1 VANKYQTE
9 FNLTLP
15 VKDLDKAREYLAEDV
30 AKYLR
35 KEIEAANEQALSE
48 ISPDNIVSLK
58 WELDNEQSGHITLLT
73 KSPLTDNQLKA
84 VSGFISGQNSDGLGA
99 GFEQG
104 DFAEYYD
111 EEAYKVAYSDFENAY
126 FNIDDYPKE
135 IAEAIREDLYVP
147 TPDDFIRCATFDYKT
162 NDYRLEEKKLTKEE
176 QELIKRKEEQEFIE
190 KLDDFLMTAIM
201 AKVCCVS
208 EYNTDGSVG
217 THTDVTTYHRGLY
230 NDFYRTKSETD
241 DYREVPEPCTMQTDY
256 ETMVETLAEIIY
268 AETPDTS
275 VEIYDEKLKGDV
287 EMAVEAEKAKLA
299 PTERMMSFDELT
311 EYFMNLEENQ
321 TVSIAENPEDKS
333 GWYSVTKISVADSKA
348 LYINMYGGGAASVI
362 DMSNGQ
368 DWKEYFKSDLENV
381 LTQKCNISTRQPILV
396 DTEGIEKDKA
406 QKEIEETED
415 KLVFYA
421 EPRLIDNRTND
432 YGTAFH
438 YAFIVGY
445 DPSKKDGDRDR
456 IVYADMSGYIKD
468 YDYANEGNEDYSAV
482 VYSDDNDKCYIMGAD
497 VLDKETY
504 YPLPQDILEKLEAKT
519 EQAVK
524 GTECEKLRRELY
536 DAYVDGYESGTELGS
551 DLSLIDDVDKDTDPV
566 AHTVMSYEEWADRAY
581 PDEGYFVGHVSG
593 KMAKFLCDNDPAIN
607 LDYYGLYEDR
617 INCLYSMKADDIK
630 HEAGSRGLHRFELL
644 DVALANL
651 DMDKLIARSDRPELL
666 SELCKEY
673 NIEADT
679 FEDFFLKMQDMSVY
693 VGIETD
699 TRHTDYDVTMAF
711 DLSLPNE
718 VISVENIPLS
728 DSEKAFAMKLCDGCC
743 KNTFGRNLVS
753 NRAKNTIEK

>member
-1 VANKYQTE
+1 MANKYQTE

-15 VKDLDKAREYLAEDV
+15 VNDLDKAREYLAEDV

-35 KEIEAANEQALSE
+35 KEIETANEQALSE

-73 KSPLTDNQLKA
+73 KSPLTDSQLNA
-84 VSGFISGQNSDGLGA
+84 VSSFISGQNSDGLGA

-111 EEAYKVAYSDFENAY
+111 GKV
-126 FNIDDYPKE
+126 
-135 IAEAIREDLYVP
+135 
-147 TPDDFIRCATFDYKT
+147 IRCATFDYKT
-162 NDYRLEEKKLTKEE
+162 NDYRLEEAELTKEE
-176 QELIKRKEEQEFIE
+176 QKLIERA
-190 KLDDFLMTAIM
+190 DNSIM
-201 AKVCCVS
+201 AKAVMAKVSFS
-208 EYNTDGSVG
+208 EYDTDGNIG
-217 THTDVTTYHRGLY
+217 THTDITIYHRGLY
-230 NDFYRTKSETD
+230 NDFYKTKSEVD
-241 DYREVPEPCTMQTDY
+241 DYRDVPEPYTMQTDY

-268 AETPDTS
+268 AETPDTN

-381 LTQKCNISTRQPILV
+381 LTQKCNISVNQPILV

-421 EPRLIDNRTND
+421 EPQLIDNRTND

-445 DPSKKDGDRDR
+445 DPSKTDGDRDKL
-456 IVYADMSGYIKD
+456 VYADMSGYIKD
-468 YDYANEGNEDYSAV
+468 YDYADEGNEDYSAV

-497 VLDKETY
+497 VLDSDTY

-536 DAYVDGYESGTELGS
+536 DAYVDGYENGTELGS
-551 DLSLIDDVDKDTDPV
+551 DLSLIDDVDKNAEDPA
-566 AHTVMSYEEWADRAY
+566 AHTVMSYEEWVDRAY

-593 KMAKFLCDNDPAIN
+593 KMAKFLCDNDPNIN

-617 INCLYSMKADDIK
+617 IACLYSMKADDIK

-644 DVALANL
+644 KEGIYSVLAHG

-673 NIEADT
+673 NIKADT
-679 FEDFFLKMQDMSVY
+679 YEKFFSQMQDMSVY

-728 DSEKAFAMKLCDGCC
+728 DSEKAFAMKLCDSCC
-743 KNTFGRNLVS
+743 KNTFGRNLIS
-753 NRAKNTIEK
+753 NRARATIEK

>member
-1 VANKYQTE
+1 MANKYQTK

-15 VKDLDKAREYLAEDV
+15 VNDLDKAREYLAVDV

-35 KEIEAANEQALSE
+35 KEIKAANEQAFSDL
-48 ISPDNIVSLK
+48 SPDNIVSLK

-73 KSPLTDNQLKA
+73 KSPLTDSQLNA

-111 EEAYKVAYSDFENAY
+111 
-126 FNIDDYPKE
+126 KE
-135 IAEAIREDLYVP
+135 LYAP
-147 TPDDFIRCATFDYKT
+147 TSDDFIRCATFDYKT
-162 NDYRLEEKKLTKEE
+162 NDYRLEEAELTKEE
-176 QELIKRKEEQEFIE
+176 RELIERTDNTLK
-190 KLDDFLMTAIM
+190 AIM
-201 AKVCCVS
+201 AKVSYVS
-208 EYNTDGSVG
+208 EYDIGGKVG
-217 THTDVTTYHRGLY
+217 THTDIATYHRGLY
-230 NDFYRTKSETD
+230 NDFYWTKSETD

-256 ETMVETLAEIIY
+256 ETMVETLAVIIY
-268 AETPDTS
+268 EETPDTY

-287 EMAVEAEKAKLA
+287 EMAVEAEKAKLV

-321 TVSIAENPEDKS
+321 TVSLAENPEDKS

-362 DMSNGQ
+362 DMSDGQ
-368 DWKEYFKSDLENV
+368 DWKEYFKSELENA
-381 LTQKCNISTRQPILV
+381 LTQKCNISVRQPILV
-396 DTEGIEKDKA
+396 DIGDTEKSKEKDEA
-406 QKEIEETED
+406 QRAIEEAEE

-421 EPRLIDNRTND
+421 EPQLVDDRTND

-438 YAFIVGY
+438 YVFLVGY
-445 DPSKKDGDRDR
+445 DPSKEDGGRSR
-456 IVYADMSGYIKD
+456 NVYADMSGYIKD
-468 YDYANEGNEDYSAV
+468 YDYSDKCIIDYSAV
-482 VYSDDNDKCYIMGAD
+482 VYSDDNDKCYIMGD
-497 VLDKETY
+497 EVLDRDTH

-524 GTECEKLRRELY
+524 DTECEKLRRELY
-536 DAYVDGYESGTELGS
+536 DTYKEEYENGTELGS
-551 DLSLIDDVDKDTDPV
+551 DLSLKDDIDEDTDPV
-566 AHTVMSYEEWADRAY
+566 AHTVMPYEEWVDRAY
-581 PDEGYFVGHVSG
+581 PDEGYFVGHVAG
-593 KMAKFLCDNDPAIN
+593 EMAKFLCENDPMIN
-607 LDYYGLYEDR
+607 LDYYGLYEDK
-617 INCLYSMKADDIK
+617 ITCLYAMKPDDIK

-644 DVALANL
+644 DAGLAHS

-673 NIEADT
+673 DIKADT
-679 FEDFFLKMQDMSVY
+679 YEDFFFQMGREVSAY

-699 TRHTDYDVTMAF
+699 TRHTAYNVTMAF

-728 DSEKAFAMKLCDGCC
+728 DAEKAFALRNCDSCY
-743 KNTFGRNLVS
+743 KQTFGRYLVG
-753 NRAKNTIEK
+753 NRAKDTIEK